1 MGKIYQYDIAWVN
14 QATRT
19 DLKKRKSLVNWF
31 DKQSENIQVE
41 ALASML
47 KCAKEKKVAKG
58 MLKEHLFSSLI
69 ETLKQMHKIETKN
82 AMERGMDSSQGRQ
95 LTDMRIERIIA
106 SRSSLKKS
114 KKRDLILDRLNDI
127 SRMKEKGLS
136 WREISFYLKKYH
148 RINISHS
155 YLQQQFSKMLI
166 DSQ

>member
-1 MGKIYQYDIAWVN
+1 MGKKYQYDITWVN

-19 DLKKRKSLVNWF
+19 DLIKRKTLFNWLV
-31 DKQSENIQVE
+31 KQTENIQVE
-41 ALASML
+41 VLASML

-82 AMERGMDSSQGRQ
+82 AMERGMDSSQGRR

-106 SRSSLKKS
+106 SRSKIKKS
-114 KKRDLILDRLNDI
+114 KKRELISDRLNDI
-127 SRMKEKGLS
+127 IRMKEKGLS
-136 WREISFYLKKYH
+136 WREISFYLRKYH
-148 RINISHS
+148 KLNISHS
-155 YLQQQFSKMLI
+155 YLQQQFCKMHV